1 MPRGAA
7 YYNGYYPGLIR
18 VVPNAAFWVVL
29 DDGEVMLNVVR
40 HVRPVVATDFSNTF
54 RRRAEGGRVFL
65 DHPIRD
71 VPEDSVAAN
80 FRLHSGETDWAIYTK
95 EHDYLFYRRHPFT
108 EITVGVEV
116 EDVERL
122 PAGLGGFFDPAIR
135 RLVELYRAATRDV
148 VIRVDS
154 RVQVVREQVVRY
166 REPARETAFERL
178 VDHVPRRY
186 DRPMVLAVQ
195 ETVHDTPVVTRTPEE
210 IAQVLGHHLASNTQV
225 SDAQR
230 ALIDAFERLVV
241 AQDPRFSLVEV
252 LSVVEVVAM
261 DFVNAVRRGQVPPGA
276 SGAGGR
282 RDGRDPWPQHRPR
295 RTRRH
300 AAPARAGLAG
310 AGPGGAGG
318 CAAAG
323 LRHRVVLARA
333 WSVTATQGA
342 ARDAK
347 SSGGLGHSARSIAT
361 ATGC

>member
-261 DFVNAVRRGQVPPGA
+261 DFVNAVRRGHADVDERLRRAEEQRGRVALREVVNGYLPALLAPVEGA
-276 SGAGGR
+276 TAVIRGLNIAL
-282 RDGRDPWPQHRPR
+282 DGRDATLHRREPVSQVQAQEALE
-295 RTRRH
+295 
-300 AAPARAGLAG
+300 AAQQLVFAIESFWRELG
-310 AGPGGAGG
+310 A
-318 CAAAG
+318 
-323 LRHRVVLARA
+323 
-333 WSVTATQGA
+333 
-342 ARDAK
+342 
-347 SSGGLGHSARSIAT
+347 
-361 ATGC
+361 